1 MYDMDIDIFILAWKG
16 RNFFMETGQFII
28 SIIGAVLGSGGIAAV
43 ITAIL
48 STRKYKA
55 EARRMEQDTQKDL
68 DRYVNDKLK
77 EVTNMYINEEDL
89 QDKIQSIMSWII
101 NENYTNISILKAK
114 IQSLDPNFEFP
125 EMRPCPNPWAED
137 DEQSNQHNNNDGA

>member
-1 MYDMDIDIFILAWKG
+1 
-16 RNFFMETGQFII
+16 METGQFII

-77 EVTNMYINEEDL
+77 EVTNMYINETQQLKRSNELLHKQIEDL
-89 QDKIQSIMSWII
+89 QEKIQSIMSWII

-125 EMRPCPNPWAED
+125 EIRPCPNPWAEYED
-137 DEQSNQHNNNDGA
+137 NQHEQQHDGA